1 MSELVEVGN
10 KIQSANSQLAAT
22 FKEEHEKAKQQ
33 AAAIGKS
40 LSDTFNNGFVGNA
53 KAISKMGTN
62 LKNNIGKAV
71 GKGLSFLKL
80 DKESLKE
87 EKRSNDKMFDT
98 IEQFGKDSAD
108 FFKKG
113 ADKVKEKFSFL
124 GPIGTL
130 LKGLIIGGGL
140 FLLLKKLPE
149 IFNSDLYKQ
158 MIITIEKH
166 IVPGIK
172 KLFND
177 YLKPFL
183 MFFVDGLSALFKDI
197 NDDSKSAG
205 DVIKENGKFL
215 AASLGAL
222 ALYMYPSAL
231 FKTIMFAGKNLTL
244 AIKIFSKS
252 LFSLGKRF
260 MGWALSIGK
269 KALAGAFNLL
279 VKGAVAMK
287 AGLATVGKTLFSNAA
302 QIGKNALAGIASGAS
317 AMGAAIVNAG
327 KALLSNALSVGR
339 TALAGLAS
347 GAVAMKGALVSAGI
361 ALKAAAAPLLAAVA
375 PFLPIV
381 LGVVAAIIIAKEAF
395 QSVAEKWNET
405 PGVIGKIKL
414 IVASI
419 LAAPINFFKGIIS
432 WVAGKLGF
440 EKAAEAIDAFDPV
453 QGIIDFFSSVGTFI
467 ADKFRALKD
476 KLFSLGTGILDFFRG
491 KKTLEEGADT
501 SGQTVANK
509 IEKRQS
515 GGPVKKDSLYLVG
528 EKGPELFSPSMS
540 GIVANSQRT
549 ADITN
554 RAMENALAAMKGVG
568 QSVQNIISA
577 PTQNVENKTE
587 NKVAIGVGTLD
598 DNFRQLATFS
608 F

>member
-1 MSELVEVGN
+1 MSEAKLNEISERLRTLNESFGDLSTGVTEALTGHNEFSQSVGERM
-10 KIQSANSQLAAT
+10 SET
-22 FKEEHEKAKQQ
+22 TQ
-33 AAAIGKS
+33 AVQKMDKGF
-40 LSDTFNNGFVGNA
+40 LSGFVG
-53 KAISKMGTN
+53 K
-62 LKNNIGKAV
+62 LKDS
-71 GKGLSFLKL
+71 LSFLKPSM
-80 DKESLKE
+80 ESIKE
-87 EKRSNDKMFDT
+87 EKRANDAFFDAIGNFSKAT
-98 IEQFGKDSAD
+98 GD
-108 FFKKG
+108 FFKRG

-130 LKGLIIGGGL
+130 LKGLIIGGAL

-172 KLFND
+172 KLYND
-177 YLKPFL
+177 YLKPFF

-215 AASLGAL
+215 LASLGAL
-222 ALYMYPSAL
+222 ALYMYPGAL
-231 FKTIMFAGKNLTL
+231 FKTIAFAGKNLVL
-244 AIKIFSKS
+244 AGRLLGKTITSTGKAMLDSRVGKAITGKLVDAGKAMGSAIVNAGKS
-252 LFSLGKRF
+252 LLNNAASLAK
-260 MGWALSIGK
+260 S
-269 KALAGAFNLL
+269 ALAG
-279 VKGAVAMK
+279 
-287 AGLATVGKTLFSNAA
+287 LAK
-302 QIGKNALAGIASGAS
+302 GAS

-361 ALKAAAAPLLAAVA
+361 ALKAAAAPLLAALI
-375 PFLPIV
+375 PFTPII
-381 LGVVAAIIIAKEAF
+381 LAVAAGILLAKTAF
-395 QSVAEKWNET
+395 ESVAEKWNET

-440 EKAAEAIDAFDPV
+440 ENAAKAIDAFDPV

-554 RAMENALAAMKGVG
+554 RAMENAMAAMKGVG

>member
-1 MSELVEVGN
+1 MSEAKLNEISERLRTLNESFGDLSTGVTEALTGHNEFSQSVGERM
-10 KIQSANSQLAAT
+10 SET
-22 FKEEHEKAKQQ
+22 TQ
-33 AAAIGKS
+33 AVQKMDKGF
-40 LSDTFNNGFVGNA
+40 LSGFVG
-53 KAISKMGTN
+53 K
-62 LKNNIGKAV
+62 LKDS
-71 GKGLSFLKL
+71 LSFLKPSM
-80 DKESLKE
+80 ESIKE
-87 EKRSNDKMFDT
+87 EKRANDAFFDAIGNFSKAT
-98 IEQFGKDSAD
+98 GD
-108 FFKKG
+108 FFKRG

-130 LKGLIIGGGL
+130 LKGLIIGGAL

-172 KLFND
+172 KLYND
-177 YLKPFL
+177 YLKPFF

-215 AASLGAL
+215 LASLGAL

-231 FKTIMFAGKNLTL
+231 FKTIAFAGKNLVL
-244 AIKIFSKS
+244 AGRLLGKTITSTGKAMLDSRVGKAITGKLVDAGKAMGSAIVNAGKS
-252 LFSLGKRF
+252 LLNNAASLAK
-260 MGWALSIGK
+260 S
-269 KALAGAFNLL
+269 ALAG
-279 VKGAVAMK
+279 
-287 AGLATVGKTLFSNAA
+287 LAK
-302 QIGKNALAGIASGAS
+302 GAS

-361 ALKAAAAPLLAAVA
+361 ALKAAAAPLLAALI
-375 PFLPIV
+375 PFTPII
-381 LGVVAAIIIAKEAF
+381 LAVAAGILLAKTAF
-395 QSVAEKWNET
+395 ESVAEKWNET

-440 EKAAEAIDAFDPV
+440 ENAAKAIDAFDPV

-554 RAMENALAAMKGVG
+554 RAMENAMAAMKGVG